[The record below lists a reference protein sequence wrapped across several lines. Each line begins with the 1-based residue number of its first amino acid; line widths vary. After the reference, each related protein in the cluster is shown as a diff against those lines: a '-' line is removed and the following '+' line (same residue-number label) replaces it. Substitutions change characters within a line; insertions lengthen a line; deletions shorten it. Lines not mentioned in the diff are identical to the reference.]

1 MNKKHEEQYSLI
13 KQIGGGAQGEVYL
26 IQSRTTSQKYALKK
40 MKLYTKDPQ
49 SLETY
54 KTEIKALN
62 RINNDHVIRIKETF
76 ISNKPILCLNIITE
90 YVDGCDLSQEIKKQK
105 ESKKPFTEV
114 QIKDWIIQICLGLN
128 AIHSERVIH
137 RDIKPSNIF
146 LTKDKMAKVGDF
158 GISKCLNFTFE
169 KALTMNLGTP
179 LYIAPEMCDED
190 EDGKG
195 KGYTSKVDMWS
206 FGVTLYEMI
215 MLETPF
221 KANTL
226 PALIMKII
234 AGKYKEIPK
243 NVSRD
248 LRHLVRGLLKINPNE
263 RYSAEDILKLDF
275 IQQRMNYLTTKKNL
289 NEEVILPRFHS
300 KELKPTPSF
309 IKRGSIKL
317 NSNSGVKSN
326 RGSIQPNVNNND
338 DNNNVPNIVRTNTM
352 PKDKTINAKNI
363 LTMETKDT
371 YNPGST
377 NKDNNDA
384 TTSTLF
390 GNTSSDNKADSQ
402 SDIQRSLSLMSQ
414 VNLNDNKEST
424 VKSIKSDNTLR
435 YKGLSPTTNDNDDD
449 ICNVD
454 CGLNDPES
462 KVKGFNE
469 TCKGLSSSMN
479 NNMDPNETRAFVSL
493 RESLVKSIGEDGFK
507 KLCNL
512 SVLCDNNKKEK
523 FKNEMKT
530 KFIQEHKTKTEIT
543 NELKKID
550 QFYSYGEP
558 L

>member
-1 MNKKHEEQYSLI
+1 MDKQHKEQYTLI

-26 IQSRTTSQKYALKK
+26 IQSRSTSQKYALKK
-40 MKLYTKDPQ
+40 MKLSTKDPQ
-49 SLETY
+49 LLETY

-62 RINNDHVIRIKETF
+62 RINNVHVIRIKETF
-76 ISNKPILCLNIITE
+76 ISNKPYPCLNIITE
-90 YVDGCDLSQEIKKQK
+90 YVDGCDLSQEIQKQK

-114 QIKDWIIQICLGLN
+114 QIKDWIIHIALGLD

-146 LTKDKMAKVGDF
+146 LTKDKIAKVGDF

-179 LYIAPEMCDED
+179 LYIAPEMCTDDEN
-190 EDGKG
+190 G

-206 FGVTLYEMI
+206 FGVLLYEMI
-215 MLETPF
+215 MFETPF
-221 KANTL
+221 KANSI
-226 PALIMKII
+226 PAVILKII
-234 AGKYKEIPK
+234 DGKYKEIPK

-248 LRHLVRGLLKINPNE
+248 LRHLVYKLLKTNPNE
-263 RYSAEDILKLDF
+263 RYSAKDILKLDF
-275 IQQRMNYLTTKKNL
+275 IQQRINYLTTKKNL

-317 NSNSGVKSN
+317 HSNSGVKSN
-326 RGSIQPNVNNND
+326 RGSIQPNTNND
-338 DNNNVPNIVRTNTM
+338 ENNNVPQILRTNTM
-352 PKDKTINAKNI
+352 PKDKNTNAKNTFTI
-363 LTMETKDT
+363 ETKDT
-371 YNPGST
+371 FNSGST
-377 NKDNNDA
+377 NQDNNDA

-402 SDIQRSLSLMSQ
+402 SDMQRSLLLMSQ
-414 VNLNDNKEST
+414 INLNDDNKEST
-424 VKSIKSDNTLR
+424 VKSTKSDNTLR
-435 YKGLSPTTNDNDDD
+435 YKGLSPTTSNDNDDN

-469 TCKGLSSSMN
+469 TCKGLSLSMN

-507 KLCNL
+507 RLCNL